1 MAQTLVESKAVF
13 LERASRVGLPDE
25 AVGRLVD
32 QGIDTMSKLAFA
44 PCQPGE
50 TPSEESLT
58 GLIKTEG
65 AEPSRGSIAAV
76 RHLVFEA
83 QTLLVSQTKA
93 LVENREAETKDL
105 APAER
110 RERIKTQSQRL
121 AGITMSGQSE
131 CSFASYDLC
140 MKLLTENCVSYLA
153 PSKFIT
159 REAELR
165 ADKPRKELDLQHSTL
180 IVKER
185 EPDQVCDTST
195 ALSLHHALH
204 RTSRFRPLWIF

>member
-1 MAQTLVESKAVF
+1 
-13 LERASRVGLPDE
+13 
-25 AVGRLVD
+25 
-32 QGIDTMSKLAFA
+32 
-44 PCQPGE
+44 
-50 TPSEESLT
+50 
-58 GLIKTEG
+58 
-65 AEPSRGSIAAV
+65 
-76 RHLVFEA
+76 
-83 QTLLVSQTKA
+83 
-93 LVENREAETKDL
+93 
-105 APAER
+105 
-110 RERIKTQSQRL
+110 
-121 AGITMSGQSE
+121 
-131 CSFASYDLC
+131 